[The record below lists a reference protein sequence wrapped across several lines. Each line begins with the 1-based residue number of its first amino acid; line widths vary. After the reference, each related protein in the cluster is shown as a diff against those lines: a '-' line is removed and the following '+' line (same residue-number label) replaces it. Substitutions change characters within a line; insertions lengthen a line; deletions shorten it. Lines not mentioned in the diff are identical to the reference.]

1 MSSSRLQLPCLA
13 FHRRNHSTALYTV
26 SAENLI
32 VALNDGDT
40 DEVLRNKTVCPT
52 GRGLLLV
59 RDPDTMDTF
68 LLRPQDGDRI
78 HLPPLVGI
86 DDGELMHSHCLL
98 SDEPSAPGCVLLLV
112 EGVADNS
119 MWYCHPGDDDDRWVK
134 YEYDIGTMTLP
145 HEYEGSKYM
154 KITICSIAAC
164 RGKFYFNGTPEELGV
179 LDFCPGPVFSSI
191 AIDDSFDSDEEE
203 GDDQGYEEEEE
214 AGAGGPD
221 PPESVFLVE
230 SGGELYKVNLLYATF
245 SCDQIDQGFV
255 QRMDFSARRWRHVGD
270 LGGRTFLLSRS
281 YFGVGASSCSAGG
294 GLQQDCV
301 YFLANPRRKEM
312 QVFNV
317 KEDTN
322 ELHSLDEAPPCNK
335 AFWLLPSTS

>member
-1 MSSSRLQLPCLA
+1 MA
-13 FHRRNHSTALYTV
+13 
-26 SAENLI
+26 I
-32 VALNDGDT
+32 
-40 DEVLRNKTVCPT
+40 CP
-52 GRGLLLV
+52 
-59 RDPDTMDTF
+59 
-68 LLRPQDGDRI
+68 
-78 HLPPLVGI
+78 
-86 DDGELMHSHCLL
+86 
-98 SDEPSAPGCVLLLV
+98 
-112 EGVADNS
+112 
-119 MWYCHPGDDDDRWVK
+119 
-134 YEYDIGTMTLP
+134 
-145 HEYEGSKYM
+145 
-154 KITICSIAAC
+154 IAAC
-164 RGKFYFNGTPEELGV
+164 RGKFYFNGTPEDLGV
-179 LDFCPGPVFSSI
+179 LEFCPGPVLSSI
-191 AIDDSFDSDEEE
+191 AIDDRFDSEDD
-203 GDDQGYEEEEE
+203 DDQGYEEV
-214 AGAGGPD
+214 GGLNPAL
-221 PPESVFLVE
+221 PESVFLVE

>member
-1 MSSSRLQLPCLA
+1 
-13 FHRRNHSTALYTV
+13 
-26 SAENLI
+26 

-203 GDDQGYEEEEE
+203 GDDQGYEEEPGRRRRRVRVDRIPQSRCSSWNQ
-214 AGAGGPD
+214 AASSTRLTCCTPRSHAIRSTKASFRGWISQRGGGATSATLGVARFFSRGLTLALALRPA
-221 PPESVFLVE
+221 PPAVGCSRTASTSWRIHEGRRCRLSMSRKIQTSCTALMKRRHATKR
-230 SGGELYKVNLLYATF
+230 SG
-245 SCDQIDQGFV
+245 C
-255 QRMDFSARRWRHVGD
+255 
-270 LGGRTFLLSRS
+270 FLLL
-281 YFGVGASSCSAGG
+281 AS
-294 GLQQDCV
+294 
-301 YFLANPRRKEM
+301 
-312 QVFNV
+312 
-317 KEDTN
+317 
-322 ELHSLDEAPPCNK
+322 
-335 AFWLLPSTS
+335 